1 MTPLSA
7 GAGNGHATVVA
18 MLLDA
23 GADANLI
30 NEVMY
35 SCALCVYIVV
45 KVSRDDLFEYVC
57 RYSNIISKYL
67 TRYRSILNQHG
78 QTALLVASDKGYASV
93 VKLLI
98 DAKADVNLTN
108 KV

>member
-7 GAGNGHATVVA
+7 GAGKGHATVVA

-23 GADANLI
+23 GADVNLLD
-30 NEVMY
+30 EVMY

-57 RYSNIISKYL
+57 RYSNIISKHL
-67 TRYRSILNQHG
+67 TR
-78 QTALLVASDKGYASV
+78 
-93 VKLLI
+93 
-98 DAKADVNLTN
+98 
-108 KV
+108 

>member
-1 MTPLSA
+1 MTPLIA
-7 GAGNGHATVVA
+7 GAGKGHATVVA
-18 MLLDA
+18 MLLNA

-30 NEVMY
+30 DQVMY

-57 RYSNIISKYL
+57 RYSNHL

-78 QTALLVASDKGYASV
+78 QTALLTASDKGYASV